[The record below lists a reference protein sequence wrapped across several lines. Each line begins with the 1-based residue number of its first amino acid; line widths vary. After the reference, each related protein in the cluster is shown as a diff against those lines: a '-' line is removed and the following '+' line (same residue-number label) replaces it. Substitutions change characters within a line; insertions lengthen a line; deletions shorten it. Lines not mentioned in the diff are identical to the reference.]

1 MADRSTSTHE
11 SFDRAAAL
19 KGASDRS
26 FGLTFAVLLAVL
38 AAISVWRGGPSWPYT
53 LTAALILGLI
63 AVTRPAVLAPLN
75 RGWMKFGRLL
85 NRVTTPLVLGLLFFL
100 MITPMGLVM
109 RLAGKDPLRLKGD
122 RHAPSYWVE
131 RKPPG
136 PAPESMPNQF

>member
-11 SFDRAAAL
+11 SFDRAAVL
-19 KGASDRS
+19 EGASDRA
-26 FGLTFAVLLAVL
+26 FGLSFAVLLAVL
-38 AAISVWRGGPSWPYT
+38 AGIAVWRGGPSWPYT
-53 LTAALILGLI
+53 LTAAVII
-63 AVTRPAVLAPLN
+63 AVVAVTRPAVLAPLN
-75 RGWMKFGRLL
+75 RSWMKFGRLV

-100 MITPMGLVM
+100 MITPIGLIM

-122 RHAPSYWVE
+122 RDAPSYWVE

>member
-1 MADRSTSTHE
+1 MADRNTSTHE
-11 SFDRAAAL
+11 SFDRATEL
-19 KGASDRS
+19 KGASDRA
-26 FGLTFAVLLAVL
+26 FGLTFAVVAAVL
-38 AAISVWRGGPSWPYT
+38 AGISVWRAGPSWPYT
-53 LTAALILGLI
+53 LTAAVIIALI

-75 RGWMKFGRLL
+75 RSWMKFGRLV

-100 MITPMGLVM
+100 MITPIGLTM

-122 RHAPSYWVE
+122 RDAPSYWVE